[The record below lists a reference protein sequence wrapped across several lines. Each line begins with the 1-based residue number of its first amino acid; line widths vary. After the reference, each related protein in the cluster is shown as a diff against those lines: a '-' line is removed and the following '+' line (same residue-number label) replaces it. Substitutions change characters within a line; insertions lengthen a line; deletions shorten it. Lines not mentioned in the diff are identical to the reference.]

1 MKLLNT
7 AIENKAY
14 FGLTDDEIKDSIA
27 KYWIDFKAACNTL
40 HDDAINKTMNNVF
53 KLIADHKSIDE
64 WAELLSEVEKVSV
77 PLSPGCGF
85 C

>member
-14 FGLTDDEIKDSIA
+14 FSLTEDEIKDA
-27 KYWIDFKAACNTL
+27 TEKYWMDFKAACNSS

-64 WAELLSEVEKVSV
+64 WTVLLTEVEKVSTTV
-77 PLSPGCGF
+77 TRF
-85 C
+85 D